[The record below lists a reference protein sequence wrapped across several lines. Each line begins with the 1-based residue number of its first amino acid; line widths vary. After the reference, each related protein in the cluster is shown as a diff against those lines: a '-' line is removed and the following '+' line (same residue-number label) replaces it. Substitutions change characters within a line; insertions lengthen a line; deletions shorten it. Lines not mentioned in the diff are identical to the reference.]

1 MNKLVSIR
9 KRVESEWPESGIGA
23 LFNTVLNSGMD
34 MSEMTTKFRIIMVLM
49 SLLLLSTVSAYAEGS
64 LDPAFGVKGAAV
76 TDFGIADDEAMA
88 LAVQPDGKILLAG
101 FSDTSVLKDI
111 AVARYLPD
119 GKLDTTFHGAG
130 FTTFNVGSGNA
141 MARAMAVQDDGKIV
155 IAGTSDNGAN
165 EASSE
170 IFLVRLSDTGD
181 PDPSFGTAG
190 RLVLPLAGR
199 TGIAYDLQ
207 LTADGDIL
215 VAGTAGGSDSLQAMV
230 ARVDQQGR
238 LDGTFGN
245 KGTVLI
251 DRDYE
256 TAAHSLVVLSDN
268 SILLAGYSKQE
279 EVAGLSLFRL
289 NADGAVD
296 GSFGAGGEVRVAVQ
310 EGEAIVYDM
319 VAQADGRV
327 VVVGSFDN
335 GRYREV
341 LLGRFLANGQADA
354 SFGTAGLVRND
365 LGQDSVV
372 YAVAVQPDGGILATG
387 FSEMGNGKD
396 VILLRYGAGEAA
408 TQELTTASPA
418 TAGVDQL
425 ANILTTDQS
434 QTPQDDSATAAETA
448 GGAAT
453 ATFIADAVS
462 AFDDEGRALAILP
475 NGAVLA
481 AGVTSNGD
489 DNDFLLLQ
497 FSPNAVS
504 SLSDSGTS
512 ETSGVPSTNFRIS
525 TTPIT
530 NITRNSAISGGFI
543 TGRVPVD
550 CEVACLDECEVE
562 DSDTNTFTTPCFSVC
577 LNRCNTSNQG
587 VNQTITARGVVF
599 GTARHPVFRPTTGT
613 TDDSGNT
620 PDDSDPGGL
629 PILPTASDDNSHNFD
644 TVLFGQTS
652 DGTGIGSF
660 GSHIINITPDTLY
673 FVRAYAVLS
682 DDRVIYGNE
691 LSFKT
696 EDACFIATAAYGSLL
711 DPHVV
716 VLRNFRDSYLKGSS
730 IGQALINGYYQFSPA
745 IAEVIQHNEVL
756 KQVVR
761 LCLWP
766 WVAFCYLML
775 HFAGLVKFAMMLLAV
790 LFAGVAAYFLKTNI
804 KLRKTA

>member
-1 MNKLVSIR
+1 MEIT
-9 KRVESEWPESGIGA
+9 WPESGIVTLFKTA
-23 LFNTVLNSGMD
+23 LYSGMD

-49 SLLLLSTVSAYAEGS
+49 SLLLLSTVSAYAEGN

-88 LAVQPDGKILLAG
+88 LTVQPDGKILLAG

-111 AVARYLPD
+111 AVARYLQD
-119 GKLDTTFHGAG
+119 GKLDTTFHGTG

-155 IAGTSDNGAN
+155 IAGTADNGAN

-170 IFLVRLSDTGD
+170 IFLVRLSDAGE
-181 PDPSFGTAG
+181 PDLSFGAQG
-190 RLVLPLAGR
+190 RLVLPLQGR

-215 VAGTAGGSDSLQAMV
+215 VAGTAGGSEGLQAMV

-238 LDGTFGN
+238 LDGTFGD

-268 SILLAGYSKQE
+268 SILFAGYSKQE

-289 NADGAVD
+289 KTDGTVD
-296 GSFGAGGEVRVAVQ
+296 ESFGAGGEVRGAVQ

-327 VVVGSFDN
+327 VIAGSFDN
-335 GRYREV
+335 GKYREV
-341 LLGRFLANGQADA
+341 LLGRFLANGQADT

-372 YAVAVQPDGGILATG
+372 YAVAVQQDGGILATG

-396 VILLRYGAGEAA
+396 VILLRYGAEEEAM
-408 TQELTTASPA
+408 QELTTASPA

-425 ANILTTDQS
+425 ANALTTDQS
-434 QTPQDDSATAAETA
+434 QTPLDDSATPAESA
-448 GGAAT
+448 GGITT

-481 AGVTSNGD
+481 GGFTSNGA

-504 SLSDSGTS
+504 SLDDSSSGS
-512 ETSGVPSTNFRIS
+512 ETSGVPSTDFRIT

-530 NITRNSAISGGFI
+530 NITRNSAMSGGVI
-543 TGRVPVD
+543 TTRSPIVD
-550 CEVACLDECEVE
+550 CEESCLDECEDD
-562 DSDTNTFTTPCFSVC
+562 DSDTITSTTACFTAC
-577 LNRCNTSNQG
+577 LTRCTDA
-587 VNQTITARGVVF
+587 VQTITARGVVF
-599 GTARHPVFRPTTGT
+599 GTAPHPVFRPTTSSTNGST
-613 TDDSGNT
+613 NGSTDGSVDDSGDT
-620 PDDSDPGGL
+620 PDDSDPVV
-629 PILPTASDDNSHNFD
+629 PILPTVSDDNSHNFD

-691 LSFKT
+691 LSFETK
-696 EDACFIATAAYGSLL
+696 DACFIATAAYGSLL

-730 IGQALINGYYQFSPA
+730 LGQAFINGYYRFSPA
-745 IAEVIQHNEVL
+745 IAEVIEHNEVL

-761 LCLWP
+761 LFLWP

-804 KLRKTA
+804 KSRKTV